1 VSTSKWKI
9 FTKTLKAELDN
20 AGYISPKRQ
29 QARKQLTIWG
39 VVLMVFMFVVFVPV
53 IVLQNQLGA
62 APLMISGALFFLAL
76 MAFIMGNTLSPLSDA
91 GVETAVSWQPFKN
104 YLEQI
109 SRKKAAITRPDIFDL
124 YMPYAAAFGL
134 LHNWAKRFE
143 KEGVTRLP
151 HYFHAVPGNSNQMGA
166 FVAMTAA
173 TSTSSGAAGG
183 AGAAGAG
190 AAGGGAS
197 GAG

>member
-1 VSTSKWKI
+1 
-9 FTKTLKAELDN
+9 
-20 AGYISPKRQ
+20 
-29 QARKQLTIWG
+29 
-39 VVLMVFMFVVFVPV
+39 MVFMFVVFVPV